1 MKKKWV
7 AGAGLIKLISLAL
20 AGLLCAGMGGCSPKP
35 IQEEKTVDTQVLRVG
50 IISDTQLAP
59 KGGSDVYDSYLKGAL
74 ELLKQKEIH
83 MLIHAGDYTDV
94 GLADAYQNFKDIYEG
109 VYPGNSSPMKLFIM
123 GNHDYWLSDFVKCW
137 EYTGESP
144 WSHKV
149 LNGYHFIGLS
159 PVNGS
164 MEDDAYEGKLEWAEE
179 EIQKAIAAAP
189 SRPVFVITHNNPK
202 DTVYTSDDYG
212 DSKLDA
218 LFAKYPQVI
227 SISGH
232 THASILDERSISQTS
247 YTAINTQSLSYTD
260 FEEGALLEE
269 PGDVEANP
277 MCMIMEIADNQI
289 TIRRYSV
296 LGGQEEKE
304 PWVIPLPIDQTQ
316 FSYTDQA
323 RAQRRKAPAWPQDAK
338 AAFSKEGE
346 RQLLTFPA
354 ATHEDFVHSYRIVLS
369 DSNGKAVS
377 FGEGEDLKEEL
388 IYISDFYAGIGKMSK
403 SVQLNLAD
411 ALKAVPAGSY
421 TATIYAQE
429 SFGKE
434 SAPITCPVTVS

>member
-137 EYTGESP
+137 EIPFKGKMRRRMEKYTGESP

-304 PWVIPLPIDQTQ
+304 PWPQIG
-316 FSYTDQA
+316 
-323 RAQRRKAPAWPQDAK
+323 RA
-338 AAFSKEGE
+338 
-346 RQLLTFPA
+346 
-354 ATHEDFVHSYRIVLS
+354 HV
-369 DSNGKAVS
+369 
-377 FGEGEDLKEEL
+377 
-388 IYISDFYAGIGKMSK
+388 
-403 SVQLNLAD
+403 
-411 ALKAVPAGSY
+411 
-421 TATIYAQE
+421 
-429 SFGKE
+429 
-434 SAPITCPVTVS
+434 

>member
-137 EYTGESP
+137 EIPFKGKMRRRMEKYTGESP

-232 THASILDERSISQTS
+232 THA
-247 YTAINTQSLSYTD
+247 LSYTD

-323 RAQRRKAPAWPQDAK
+323 RAQQRKAPAWPQDAK